1 MEKVQNDYNNI
12 NSRRRES
19 MSLVRCEN
27 GHFYDNTKFKQ
38 CPHCGRNTKDRSDW
52 TIPLFGKRAGKQQK
66 EADRE
71 QNSSTVSEE
80 NENLTLP
87 EQVAKA
93 YMEKGKAP
101 ISVKTFYAKEV
112 SDEMLQEEDGE
123 ILHTVS
129 RGKYIAGWLV
139 CIKGNSYGESFNV
152 YVGENKIGR
161 GDRMDIVL
169 RGDRYIS
176 REDQAILIY
185 NSDNNKF
192 FVKPGTARELFYL
205 NDKVVLKETEIRD
218 GDIINIGFTDLVF
231 KAFCGE
237 NFNWNERE
245 SR

>member
-1 MEKVQNDYNNI
+1 
-12 NSRRRES
+12 
-19 MSLVRCEN
+19 MSLNCA
-27 GHFYDNTKFKQ
+27 F
-38 CPHCGRNTKDRSDW
+38 
-52 TIPLFGKRAGKQQK
+52 
-66 EADRE
+66 
-71 QNSSTVSEE
+71 NS
-80 NENLTLP
+80 
-87 EQVAKA
+87 AKA

-112 SDEMLQEEDGE
+112 SDEMPQEEDGE